1 MTYHISMYLLLLAR
15 FDDNLYVNFSF
26 YYQSSSEAPFF
37 FLFYLSLIYNPQ
49 PYLIY
54 SFILPSELAAK
65 FDSPGWCVTEADNQ
79 TQYGHLSM
87 NVIILFSII
96 RYIIVMLLLRHCVED
111 N

>member
-15 FDDNLYVNFSF
+15 FDDNLYVNFC
-26 YYQSSSEAPFF
+26 
-37 FLFYLSLIYNPQ
+37 FYLTNPAAKLHFYFYLIFIYNPQ
-49 PYLIY
+49 PYLKY
-54 SFILPSELAAK
+54 SFVLPGEIAAK
-65 FDSPGWCVTEADNQ
+65 FDSPGWCVMEADNQ

-96 RYIIVMLLLRHCVED
+96 RYIIVMLLLRHRLTD